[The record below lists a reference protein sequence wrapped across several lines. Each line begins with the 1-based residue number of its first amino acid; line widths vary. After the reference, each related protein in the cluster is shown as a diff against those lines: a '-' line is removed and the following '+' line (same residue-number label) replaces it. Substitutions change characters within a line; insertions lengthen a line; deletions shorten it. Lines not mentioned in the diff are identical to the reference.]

1 MSIYHYFFVLVLYM
15 KHELCNQ
22 FQNLYVLVSKSY
34 EHMLKWWKTNK
45 AQFDLV
51 GYLDWQI
58 LRYCRESNWIEW
70 ISSIALGFNR
80 TRHMFNLEFWYFE
93 SKCIDFQELVEWFA
107 LWLWMI
113 YNKIFWKIWGHQSK
127 FVEQME
133 EEFEDQLHKFVVF
146 EQKLIDV
153 VWPILLNLIVS
164 NVLCNHKHV

>member
-1 MSIYHYFFVLVLYM
+1 
-15 KHELCNQ
+15 
-22 FQNLYVLVSKSY
+22 
-34 EHMLKWWKTNK
+34 
-45 AQFDLV
+45 
-51 GYLDWQI
+51 
-58 LRYCRESNWIEW
+58 
-70 ISSIALGFNR
+70 
-80 TRHMFNLEFWYFE
+80 MFNLEFWYFE

-146 EQKLIDV
+146 EQKLIDI